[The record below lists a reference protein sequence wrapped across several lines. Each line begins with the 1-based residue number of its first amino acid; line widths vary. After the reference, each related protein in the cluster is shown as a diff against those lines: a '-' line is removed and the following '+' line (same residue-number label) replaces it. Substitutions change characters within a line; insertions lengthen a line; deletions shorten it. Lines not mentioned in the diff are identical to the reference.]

1 MGKLRDQM
9 VDFMTLHGYATKT
22 IKSYTTCVNTFSRF
36 YMKSPLAISSE
47 EILSYFL
54 QLRRRHK
61 SEATINIY
69 FASLL
74 FFYSLHGMPERMPKI
89 TIHRK
94 ARSIPTILSRSE
106 VVDLIEGC
114 TSMRVKTILSI
125 IYSAGLRISE
135 VVNLKVADIDFER
148 RTIFIRN
155 AKNRKDRYTILAKR
169 TENLIADYINVFK
182 PKDYLF
188 FSKKDI
194 TRPISEDFIQARFRS
209 LVMKAGIQ
217 KKVHVHTLRHCFAT
231 HLLENGTSLF
241 YVMNLL
247 GHSNIQTTM
256 IYLHA
261 QASDISRIVSP
272 LDMATARLPI
282 LDRSALPAFES
293 RQFFR

>member
-1 MGKLRDQM
+1 MGKLRDHM
-9 VDFMTLHGYATKT
+9 IDYMTLHGYAVKT

-36 YMKSPLAISSE
+36 FMKSPLAISSE

-54 QLRRRHK
+54 KLRRQHK

-69 FASLL
+69 FASLM
-74 FFYSLHGMPERMPKI
+74 FFYSLHGMSDIMPKI
-89 TIHRK
+89 SIHRK
-94 ARSIPTILSRSE
+94 ARSLPTILSRSE
-106 VVDLIEGC
+106 VVSLIESC

-135 VVNLKVADIDFER
+135 VVNLKVADIDFDR

-155 AKNRKDRYTILAKR
+155 SKNRKDRYTILAKK
-169 TENLIADYINVFK
+169 TEKLISDYMNVFK

-194 TRPISEDFIQARFRS
+194 THPISEDFIQAKFRS
-209 LVMKAGIQ
+209 LVMKVGIK

-241 YVMNLL
+241 YIMNLL

-261 QASDISRIVSP
+261 QATDISRIVSP
-272 LDMATARLPI
+272 MDMAPSGLSIVDFHTSPDLG
-282 LDRSALPAFES
+282 LRSA
-293 RQFFR
+293 

>member
-1 MGKLRDQM
+1 MGMLRDQM
-9 VDFMTLHGYATKT
+9 VDFMTLHGYAVKT

-36 YMKSPLAISSE
+36 YMKSPLAISTE
-47 EILSYFL
+47 EILRYFL
-54 QLRRRHK
+54 KLRRQNR

-69 FASLL
+69 FASLM
-74 FFYSLHGMPERMPKI
+74 FFYSLHGMPGRMPKI
-89 TIHRK
+89 SIHRN

-106 VVDLIEGC
+106 VVDLIESC

-135 VVNLKVADIDFER
+135 VVNLKVADIDFDR

-155 AKNRKDRYTILAKR
+155 SKNRKDRYTVLAKK
-169 TENLIADYINVFK
+169 TEKLINDYINVFK
-182 PKDYLF
+182 PKNYLF

-194 TRPISEDFIQARFRS
+194 ARPISEDFIQARFRS
-209 LVMKAGIQ
+209 LVMKAGLK

-241 YVMNLL
+241 YIMNLL

-261 QASDISRIVSP
+261 QATDLSRIVSP
-272 LDMATARLPI
+272 MDMGPSGASIVDFSASLD
-282 LDRSALPAFES
+282 LDLQSA
-293 RQFFR
+293 